1 MTTNY
6 SHLDQGQRYKIVA
19 LLNAGKSRTEIALD
33 LGCHKSTIGREL
45 KRNTPKRGRGA
56 KLYNAEHAQAKA
68 ELRHVSKEKHCP
80 FTVEM
85 KEQVVKWLTV
95 EKLSPELISVMGKLE
110 YGRFVSHETI
120 YAWIW
125 EMKHSK
131 RKEDQPYRKLYLE
144 LKHGR
149 RRRKRGNYHGNRG
162 CIPDRAP
169 IEKRPAIVE
178 KRKRI
183 GDVEV
188 DLVLGKNHQPGLLVI
203 TDRATLKT
211 SLTKISTKA
220 SAPIARDIIRKVKPF
235 GQWIKT
241 FTYDNDMAFALH
253 QRVNDALK
261 TKSFFTRPYTSQ
273 DKGTVENRIG
283 VIRRFFPKKTD
294 FTEVTTAQVRRV
306 EKMIN
311 ERPVRKFGYKTPNA
325 MFEKK
330 SRPHKTSFNSK
341 V

>member
-6 SHLDQGQRYKIVA
+6 SHLDLGQRYKIEA
-19 LLNAGKSRTEIALD
+19 LINAGKSRTEIALE
-33 LGCHKSTIGREL
+33 LGRHKSTIGREL
-45 KRNTPKRGRGA
+45 KRNTSKRGIGA
-56 KLYNAEHAQAKA
+56 KLYKA
-68 ELRHVSKEKHCP
+68 ERAQEKTSLRHQLKEKHCV
-80 FTVEM
+80 FSDEM
-85 KEQVVKWLTV
+85 KKQIVKWLTV
-95 EKLSPELISVMGKLE
+95 EKLSPELIAVKGSLE
-110 YGRFVSHETI
+110 YDCFVSHETI

-131 RKEDQPYRKLYLE
+131 RKEDRAYQKLYLK
-144 LKHGR
+144 LKHGH
-149 RRRKRGNYHGNRG
+149 RRRKRGNYHENRG
-162 CIPDRAP
+162 CIPDRVS

-178 KRKRI
+178 KRARI
-183 GDVEV
+183 GDAEV

-220 SAPIARDIIRKVKPF
+220 SDPIARDIIRKMKPF
-235 GQWIKT
+235 QRWVKT
-241 FTYDNDMAFALH
+241 FTYDNDMAFSKH
-253 QRVNDALK
+253 QKINEALK

-294 FTEVTTAQVRRV
+294 FTTVTAAQVKRV

-311 ERPVRKFGYKTPNA
+311 ERPVRKFDYQTPNA

-330 SRPHKTSFNSK
+330 SRSTKTVSK
-341 V
+341 QF